1 MPGFIGNYKLA
12 SINQTKRFNTLGCK
26 LVTAFPN
33 NSQLQPPKPNILA
46 NIFLMNELTG
56 ELKAII
62 QGSEITA
69 WRTAAASI
77 VATKFL
83 YSSRPSSPKIDS
95 LAILGCGVQVRDKL
109 IIFHIAI
116 CIFSLLLSDF
126 RVEYMLSVLVQRIR
140 LVPFDCGI
148 DQKIVLK
155 H

>member
-12 SINQTKRFNTLGCK
+12 STNQCKQFNTLGCK

-56 ELKAII
+56 ELRAII

-83 YSSRPSSPKIDS
+83 YSSRPASTPKIDS
-95 LAILGCGVQVRDKL
+95 LAILGCGVQVKRQKRSFFL
-109 IIFHIAI
+109 I
-116 CIFSLLLSDF
+116 
-126 RVEYMLSVLVQRIR
+126 
-140 LVPFDCGI
+140 
-148 DQKIVLK
+148 
-155 H
+155 